1 MTMESTSMII
11 NNNPK
16 LSSENIALYKSIH
29 HISLMS
35 MYQGTAASSNQ
46 LVEHINSCSGT

>member
-1 MTMESTSMII
+1 MESMSMIM

-16 LSSENIALYKSIH
+16 LSSENIAPYKSIH
-29 HISLMS
+29 HISHML

-46 LVEHINSCSGT
+46 LVEHINSSSGI